1 MVTLSAGQGATNGA
15 SMLQGMDAQTI
26 EILGRNLQ
34 VWSWCPSK

>member
-1 MVTLSAGQGATNGA
+1 
-15 SMLQGMDAQTI
+15 MLQGMDAQTI